1 MTATD
6 DDSLERVTGGRAT
19 GEISAARRLRI
30 LVIALVYSGLWA
42 VLCNVVLE
50 LSVWIGEPGP
60 ALWKIPVHNK
70 AMYLGAAVIWIVIML
85 AIAVSNRFWASLGTT
100 LALTVLVAVVNH
112 VKMGVRREPLYP
124 SDVAFLSEPRFLWAM
139 VSPWHVAVIL
149 AVMVLIVA
157 AALWTGRRTSRLFPR
172 TRRRESPRWWW
183 GLLVVRGVVAA
194 SCLALLVSASHF
206 NQPGNPWRNA
216 YENQGAAWRF
226 WYQIL
231 NYRDNGFVGGF
242 LYNTDVPAMSRPP
255 GYSETAMDA
264 IAARYRTAADR
275 INSERDSRV
284 LADTNVIVI
293 LSEAFSDPTRLAG
306 FELAEDPIPRTRA
319 TMAGTT
325 SGSML
330 AQLYG
335 GGTANMEFEALTGQS
350 LKLFSPQL
358 NTPYQQLVA
367 DHVTYPSAVGW
378 LADTHRRIAVH
389 PYFTGMYKR
398 NKVYDTLG
406 FEEFV
411 HDTTMQRS
419 DKLEDGDFISDQ
431 SAFDEVL
438 HQVERSDDPL
448 LVNLV
453 TMQNHVPM
461 SGSYHD
467 PVDVAGVEK
476 DQAQPIGAYARGLS
490 YTDAALADLLDSL
503 ESQEER
509 TVVVFYGDHQPGIYG
524 DEIIS
529 ANPAL
534 APYRTEFFLWDSEGN
549 SPAPQP
555 LTSPIH
561 FLPMAMDMLGAEIP
575 PYYVLLKRL
584 REEIPAMEGEAFY
597 TPDGRP
603 HTDIETLSPTAQQL
617 LEDLQMVQYDFS
629 VGERYA
635 LDDMWYS
642 SAD

>member
-1 MTATD
+1 MSA
-6 DDSLERVTGGRAT
+6 SRRV
-19 GEISAARRLRI
+19 RI
-30 LVIALVYSGLWA
+30 LLLAVVYSGLWA

-70 AMYLGAAVIWIVIML
+70 AMYLGAAVIWVVILL
-85 AIAVSNRFWASLGTT
+85 AITVTNRFWASLGAT

-124 SDVAFLSEPRFLWAM
+124 SDIAFLGEPRFLWAM
-139 VSPWHVAVIL
+139 VSPWQVAAL
-149 AVMVLIVA
+149 LGVMVLLVSA
-157 AALWTGRRTSRLFPR
+157 GVRMGRRMARLFPR

-183 GLLVVRGVVAA
+183 SLLVVRGVVAA

-242 LYNTDVPAMSRPP
+242 LYNTDVPAMPRPP
-255 GYSETAMDA
+255 GYSESAMDG
-264 IAARYRTAADR
+264 IAARYGAAAEKV
-275 INSERDSRV
+275 NALRDADV
-284 LADTNVIVI
+284 LADTNVVVV
-293 LSEAFSDPTRLAG
+293 LSEAFSDPQRLEG
-306 FELAEDPIPRTRA
+306 FELAEDPIPQTRS
-319 TMAGTT
+319 TMAGTI
-325 SGSML
+325 SGTML

-358 NTPYQQLVA
+358 NTPYQQLVSEY
-367 DHVTYPSAVGW
+367 DTYPSVVG
-378 LADTHRRIAVH
+378 LLEDTHTPIAVH

-411 HDTTMQRS
+411 HDTTMQSATRI
-419 DKLEDGDFISDQ
+419 EDSDFISDR

-438 HQVERSDDPL
+438 YQLDRADEPL

-461 SGSYHD
+461 SGSYSEPIAVTGTD
-467 PVDVAGVEK
+467 D
-476 DQAQPIGAYARGLS
+476 DQAESIGAYARGLKH
-490 YTDAALADLLDSL
+490 TDDALQHLL
-503 ESQEER
+503 ESLTARGER
-509 TVVVFYGDHQPGIYG
+509 TIVVFYGDHQPGIYG
-524 DEIIS
+524 DEIVES
-529 ANPAL
+529 NPEL
-534 APYRTEFFLWDSEGN
+534 SRYRTEYFIWDSAGN
-549 SPAPQP
+549 NPAPQP

-561 FLPMAMDMLGAEIP
+561 FLPMAMDLLDAQVP
-575 PYYVLLKRL
+575 PYYVLLDQL
-584 REEIPAMEGEAFY
+584 RREVPAMEGGAFY
-597 TPDGRP
+597 TPDGEV
-603 HTDIETLSPTAQQL
+603 HTDVETLSPTAQQL
-617 LEDLQMVQYDFS
+617 LKDLRMVQYDFS

-635 LDDMWYS
+635 VADMWDAA
-642 SAD
+642 AD